1 MTANLTRRALL
12 ATALSSVATVAFANA
27 PDVSLRPKQRPDWDP
42 ATSPFIRVPADGIV
56 ADAKLNGV
64 TGYIVKDMRTG
75 RTLEAG
81 ASGTALPPASVSK
94 AVTSLFAL
102 DTLGPA
108 HRFRTRLLATGPLVN
123 GILQGDLILAG
134 GGDPNL
140 VTDEL
145 GALVDNFIASGITQI
160 TGKFQVWGEALEYRE
175 EIDPP
180 QLDHLGYNPSISG
193 LNLNFNRV
201 HFEWKRAGTNY
212 TVSMD
217 ARSATRRP
225 EVYTSRMR
233 VVDRAVPVFT
243 YAKSGAIDDWTVARR
258 ALGRGGAR
266 WLPVRNP
273 ALYAADVF
281 QTLARAGG
289 VALPNPE
296 KIAALPSGS
305 QLAVFEGAPLTA
317 VLQDMLRFS
326 TNITAEG
333 VGLTATRAIDSAA
346 RGIGNSAAAMTR
358 WTQSRAGGDAAFMDH
373 SGLSDRSKISAGD
386 MTTLLMS
393 EGANAA
399 LWPILKKIRLT
410 DEDGNDLADFPA
422 EVRAKT
428 GTLNFVSTLAGYIRT
443 AEGHD
448 LAFTIFSADLAARAA
463 GKASGDEQ
471 PAGSLSWNRRAK
483 RMQQR
488 LLQRWAIAY
497 PENS

>member
-175 EIDPP
+175 EIDP
-180 QLDHLGYNPSISG
+180 
-193 LNLNFNRV
+193 
-201 HFEWKRAGTNY
+201 
-212 TVSMD
+212 
-217 ARSATRRP
+217 
-225 EVYTSRMR
+225 TSRMR

-258 ALGRGGAR
+258 ALGRGGSR